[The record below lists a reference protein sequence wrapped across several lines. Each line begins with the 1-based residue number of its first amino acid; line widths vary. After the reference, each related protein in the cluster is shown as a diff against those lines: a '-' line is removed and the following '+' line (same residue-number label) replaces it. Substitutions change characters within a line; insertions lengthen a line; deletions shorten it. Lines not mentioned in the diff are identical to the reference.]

1 MKIIDCFSFYNEI
14 DILTYKLNILN
25 DYIDYFVIVECT
37 HTHIG
42 NEKKLYFNEN
52 KHLFEK
58 FNHKIIHIIADEPPI
73 KNPSLINNINR
84 WDNDKYQKNSI
95 ARGIKCIKELTDND
109 LIIITDLDE
118 ITNPDILNKI
128 KNGEIEININILEM
142 DLYFYNLNTKFKDKW
157 IHPKILTFKIFNQLN
172 MTCNDIRYIS
182 DYYTIPKILNAGWH
196 LTYFADKY
204 NIRNKL
210 QNSGHTEYN
219 TSKFTNL
226 DYIQEKINTSSSL
239 FEDDRIAE
247 FIKLEDNNN
256 LPTEYEKY
264 LSKYIIK

>member
-1 MKIIDCFSFYNEI
+1 
-14 DILTYKLNILN
+14 
-25 DYIDYFVIVECT
+25 
-37 HTHIG
+37 
-42 NEKKLYFNEN
+42 
-52 KHLFEK
+52 
-58 FNHKIIHIIADEPPI
+58 
-73 KNPSLINNINR
+73 
-84 WDNDKYQKNSI
+84 
-95 ARGIKCIKELTDND
+95 
-109 LIIITDLDE
+109 
-118 ITNPDILNKI
+118 
-128 KNGEIEININILEM
+128 
-142 DLYFYNLNTKFKDKW
+142 
-157 IHPKILTFKIFNQLN
+157 